1 MNASGASVTVHGSA
15 LRYRDPSLLNSSS
28 FDAFPP
34 ELRESLIP
42 VATNLYDT
50 NVSLKQTLFSFKL
63 GHAIKAAKLGLAKA
77 IDMMTK
83 MRIEEKKDKKDEK
96 KGGHVLVY
104 GDEKKDKKDEKKG
117 GHMDTFGDEKK
128 DEKKGMGGK

>member
-1 MNASGASVTVHGSA
+1 MKRILMAIMAVAVAVTFSA
-15 LRYRDPSLLNSSS
+15 P
-28 FDAFPP
+28 AF
-34 ELRESLIP
+34 
-42 VATNLYDT
+42 A
-50 NVSLKQTLFSFKL
+50 
-63 GHAIKAAKLGLAKA
+63 G
-77 IDMMTK
+77 
-83 MRIEEKKDKKDEK
+83 EEKEKKDEK